1 MKVLLC
7 GAEIDL
13 NINMTDAAEVEKLE
27 KKVDNLVEQLS
38 EIEMQRGK
46 KFSQIICEEVQ
57 CTSNWLDEHLGEGI
71 GEHILKD
78 RTDLKDVYGIIY
90 TMKSLHRIYMDQI
103 VKEALADYTA
113 ERAQRK

>member
-13 NINMTDAAEVEKLE
+13 DINMTDEAEVEKLE

-38 EIEMQRGK
+38 EIEIKKKK
-46 KFSQIICEEVQ
+46 KFSQIIC
-57 CTSNWLDEHLGEGI
+57 

-90 TMKSLHRIYMDQI
+90 TMKSLHSIYMDQI